1 MTPASAQGVGVAI
14 CCPPETNVVKLTSL
28 GNLIIPIA
36 QGPQYHADELDSA
49 WDTIKNLVPPRLER
63 SLAKQITGET
73 PAQAMA
79 NPRRKRNPS
88 RYRNPEEGE
97 EVQEEAPAASTG
109 MAGLTGKEKADTT
122 IETWKLA
129 LPAMLVTGQWGKP
142 EEPEDR
148 RRHLEMIDA
157 RYPNPKGAVSMKAD
171 RSNFFDRM
179 VKLDAALTELIDHA
193 GRKYAARGIDDLK
206 KMGWVKALSNCRRDV
221 QWVLQQ
227 KDLAYAGNAKV
238 VQEELPNRTQRAK
251 RTPRAKKV
259 KTINTVMGLTK
270 LWSIIS
276 AKGNN
281 KLPFAAY
288 STLPMA
294 SCPGAGTCAVAVT
307 GGRLIVNEKQGY
319 CYSFTAWRYPDAFAR
334 QFRNQLAETADR
346 EFAIMAGAAK
356 AGLDPDTLTYE
367 QRVRMALSQAGRE
380 SRSWHRIVALQTIA
394 ALKSKLML
402 GKSCFLRIY
411 VDGDINTEDNI
422 VEWMQMC
429 LDIGPQGELMDGFVV
444 DKVQQHIECYGY
456 SKCWQQFVNVDKMID
471 KRWPLNYTV
480 NMSKD
485 SIYAG
490 PNYTD
495 IEKEMYGLKITR
507 GYFESIPIKR
517 AVVDLVDS
525 YDVSTGTVKPFP
537 MPDPA
542 KTPFPFD
549 LSRINQ
555 IVEINARMA
564 DAERKGLTEATET
577 AQKLATKIGFDW
589 TADPEPQKD
598 QKKAIEQLRSSLYRA
613 YFAYLLT
620 DGRGF
625 YGIVEAELA
634 KDDNVVFESGQPDIA
649 RWRLKTEG
657 AKLKAA
663 KKLAKD
669 KGITEA
675 DVEAFVNEKV
685 AKYRG
690 TIVTSKRWQDK
701 ALALSLHEAIWAT
714 TTKGG
719 SCPLV
724 CGNCFDTVAGNT
736 TVKPVHR
743 CASKDAFKDRTIY
756 IGRH

>member
-1 MTPASAQGVGVAI
+1 M
-14 CCPPETNVVKLTSL
+14 KLTSL

-88 RYRNPEEGE
+88 RYRNPEE
-97 EVQEEAPAASTG
+97 EVSAAPTASTG
-109 MAGLTGKEKADTT
+109 MAGLTGKEKVDTT

-142 EEPEDR
+142 EEPADR
-148 RRHLEMIDA
+148 RRHLEVIDA

-193 GRKYAARGIDDLK
+193 GRKYAARGIEDLK
-206 KMGWVKALSNCRRDV
+206 KMGWVKALTNCRNDV
-221 QWVLQQ
+221 RWVLQQ
-227 KDLAYAGNAKV
+227 KELAYAGDAKV

-251 RTPRAKKV
+251 RAPRAKV
-259 KTINTVMGLTK
+259 EKTINTVMGLTK

-356 AGLDPDTLTYE
+356 AGLNPDTLNYE
-367 QRVRMALSQAGRE
+367 QRVRMALSPAGRE

-429 LDIGPQGELMDGFVV
+429 LDIGPQGKLMKGFVV
-444 DKVQQHIECYGY
+444 DTIQQHIECYGY

-495 IEKEMYGLKITR
+495 IEKEMKGLDITR

-517 AVVDLVDS
+517 AVADLVGS
-525 YDVSTGTVKPFP
+525 YDLATGTVKPFP

-577 AQKLATKIGFDW
+577 AQTLATKIGFDW

-598 QKKAIEQLRSSLYRA
+598 HKKAIEQLRSSLYRA

>member
-1 MTPASAQGVGVAI
+1 M
-14 CCPPETNVVKLTSL
+14 KLTSL

-49 WDTIKNLVPPRLER
+49 WDTIKNLVPRSLER

-79 NPRRKRNPS
+79 NPRRRRSRS
-88 RYRNPEEGE
+88 RYRNPEEE
-97 EVQEEAPAASTG
+97 EVSAAPT
-109 MAGLTGKEKADTT
+109 GLTGKEKVDTT

-142 EEPEDR
+142 EEPADR
-148 RRHLEMIDA
+148 RRHLEVIDA

-171 RSNFFDRM
+171 RSGFFSRM
-179 VKLDAALTELIDHA
+179 VKLDAVLTDLIDHA
-193 GRKYAARGIDDLK
+193 SRKYAARNISDPK

-221 QWVLQQ
+221 QWVLDQQ
-227 KDLAYAGNAKV
+227 SDAYAGRATV
-238 VQEELPNRTQRAK
+238 VQQRVPNRTQRSK
-251 RTPRAKKV
+251 RAPRVKAEKKTV
-259 KTINTVMGLTK
+259 TVMGLTK

-307 GGRLIVNEKQGY
+307 GGRLIVSEKQGY

-346 EFAIMAGAAK
+346 EFAIMAGAA
-356 AGLDPDTLTYE
+356 AARLDPDTLTYE
-367 QRVRMALSQAGRE
+367 QRVRMALSPAGRE
-380 SRSWHRIVALQTIA
+380 SRSWHRLVALQTIA
-394 ALKSKLML
+394 ALKSKLKL

-422 VEWMQMC
+422 VEWMQLC
-429 LDIGPQGELMDGFVV
+429 LDIGPQGKLMESFVV
-444 DKVQQHIECYGY
+444 DGVQQHVEAYGY
-456 SKCWQQFVNVDKMID
+456 SKCWQQFVNANKIAIRD
-471 KRWPLNYTV
+471 RWPTNYTV

-495 IEKEMYGLKITR
+495 IEKEMSALSITR

-525 YDVSTGTVKPFP
+525 YDLSKGTVKPFP

-564 DAERKGLTEATET
+564 DAESKGLTEATET

-598 QKKAIEQLRSSLYRA
+598 EKKAIEQLRSSLYRA

-634 KDDNVVFESGQPDIA
+634 KDDNIVFETTGLPDIE
-649 RWRLKTEG
+649 RWRKKTEA
-657 AKLKAA
+657 AKIKAA
-663 KKLAKD
+663 KKLAED
-669 KGITEA
+669 KGLSEA
-675 DVEAFVNEKV
+675 DVIAFVNERV
-685 AKYRG
+685 AKYRE

-714 TTKGG
+714 TKKGG

-724 CGNCFDTVAGNT
+724 CGNCFDTVAGDT

-743 CASKDAFKDRTIY
+743 CASKDAFKGRTIY